1 MIQMFSFTNI
11 FGRTNWDSLGSAASV
26 LCLVHC
32 VLTPILL
39 ALSPALATL
48 LPGSRTTHQ
57 VLIFFVVSLGLLAF
71 LSGYR
76 RHQRRVIL
84 LPMTTGIFLI
94 ACGAFGESYLH
105 STLNETLITMAGST
119 LLVMAHGLNR
129 SFCHQCVKCAENP
142 EKRCGD

>member
-1 MIQMFSFTNI
+1 MSSITNI
-11 FGRTNWDSLGSAASV
+11 FRRTNLDSLGSAASL

-32 VLTPILL
+32 VLTPIVL
-39 ALSPALATL
+39 ALSPTLATL

-71 LSGYR
+71 VSGYMRHR
-76 RHQRRVIL
+76 RSLVL
-84 LPMTTGIFLI
+84 LPMTVGIFLI

-119 LLVMAHGLNR
+119 LLILAHGLNR
-129 SFCHQCVKCAENP
+129 SFCHRCAKCSEDP
-142 EKRCGD
+142 EKRCGE